1 MAISRAQLVKE
12 LEPGLNAL
20 FGLEYKRYDNQHA
33 EIYVTESSDR
43 AFEEEV
49 MLSGFANADVKAEG
63 AGINYDQAQET
74 YTARYTME
82 TIALAFAITEEAIE
96 DNLYDR
102 LASRYTKALARSM
115 SNAKEVKGANPLIN
129 GLPQTGTFLA
139 GDGVALFSTAHT
151 TISGTNVSNTLATQ
165 ADLNETSLEQALIDI
180 AAFTDERGLRIAA
193 KGTKMIVPSGNQF
206 NAERILKSQGRT
218 QTADND
224 INAINSMG
232 MIPQGYR
239 VNNYLTDADSWYVI
253 TDVPNGMK
261 MFQRTPLTTA
271 MEGDFDTGNVRYKA
285 RERYVFGVS
294 DYRGI
299 FGVQGV

>member
-1 MAISRAQLVKE
+1 MAISRGQLVKE

-20 FGLEYKRYDNQHA
+20 FGLEYKQYENQHA
-33 EIYVTESSDR
+33 EIYATETSDR

-49 MLSGFANADVKAEG
+49 MLSGFGQAQTKPEG
-63 AGINYDQAQET
+63 SGVVFDDAQET

-82 TIALAFAITEEAIE
+82 TVALAFAITEEAIE

-115 SNAKEVKGANPLIN
+115 ANTKQVKAAAVLNNGFNANFAG
-129 GLPQTGTFLA
+129 
-139 GDGVALFSTAHT
+139 GDGVALFATDHP
-151 TISGTNVSNTLATQ
+151 TIAGTFSNELAV
-165 ADLNETSLEQALIDI
+165 ASDLNETSLEQALIDI
-180 AAFTDERGLRIAA
+180 AAMTDERGLRIAA
-193 KGTKMIVPSGNQF
+193 KGVKMIIPSANQF
-206 NAERILKSQGRT
+206 NAERLMKSQGRT

-232 MIPQGYR
+232 MVPQGYR
-239 VNNYLTDADSWYVI
+239 VNNFLTDPDQFFVI

-261 MFQRTPLTTA
+261 YFDRSPIKTA

-299 FGVQGV
+299 YGSNGA

>member
-1 MAISRAQLVKE
+1 MAISRGQLVKE

-20 FGLEYKRYDNQHA
+20 FGLEYKRYENQHA
-33 EIYVTESSDR
+33 EIYVTETSDR

-49 MLSGFANADVKAEG
+49 MLSGFANAAVKPEG
-63 AGINYDQAQET
+63 GAVTFDNAQET

-115 SNAKEVKGANPLIN
+115 ANTKQIKAVDPLIN
-129 GLPQTGTFLA
+129 GLPQTATYLS
-139 GDGVALFSTAHT
+139 GDGSALFATNHP
-151 TISGTNVSNTLATQ
+151 TIAGTVQNTLTTQ

-180 AAFTDERGLRIAA
+180 AAMTDERGLKIAA
-193 KGTKMIVPSGNQF
+193 RGMKMIVPPAGQF
-206 NAERILKSQGRT
+206 NAERLMKSQGRT
-218 QTADND
+218 STADND
-224 INAINSMG
+224 INAIVSMG
-232 MIPQGYR
+232 MVPQGYR
-239 VNNYLTDADSWYVI
+239 VNNFLTDADSWYLI

-261 MFQRTPLTTA
+261 YFERTPIKTA

-285 RERYVFGVS
+285 RERYRFGVS

-299 FGVQGV
+299 FGVQGA

>member
-1 MAISRAQLVKE
+1 MAISRNQLVKE

-20 FGLEYKRYDNQHA
+20 FGLEYKQYENQSA
-33 EIYVTESSDR
+33 DIYATESSDR

-49 MLSGFANADVKAEG
+49 MLSGFAQAQVKPEG
-63 AGINYDQAQET
+63 SGVVYDNAQET
-74 YTARYTME
+74 FTARYTNE

-115 SNAKEVKGANPLIN
+115 AQTKQVKSVNPLNN
-129 GLPQTGTFLA
+129 GMPGGTFNS
-139 GDGVALFSTAHT
+139 GDGVTLFNTAHP
-151 TISGTNVSNTLATQ
+151 TIAGTVSNTLATA

-180 AAFTDERGLRIAA
+180 AAMTDERGLKIAA
-193 KGTKMIVPSGNQF
+193 KGMKMIIPSALQF
-206 NAERILKSQGRT
+206 TAERLMSSAGRVG
-218 QTADND
+218 TADND
-224 INAINSMG
+224 INAIKSMG
-232 MIPQGYR
+232 MIPQGYS
-239 VNNYLTDADSWYVI
+239 VNNYVTDTDAFYII

-261 MFQRTPLTTA
+261 HFQRTPLSTK

-299 FGVQGV
+299 FASSGC